1 MKTDF
6 IRARVEPNLKIHVH
20 ALLDAFGV
28 TPTQLITML
37 YKYIE
42 REHKIPLEL
51 AMPNAATKKAIK
63 EARQGVGIN
72 KYESVD
78 AFIEQM
84 DIKVNAKS
92 KNKKAVRKRRQASIK
107 TRAKSK

>member
-6 IRARVEPNLKIHVH
+6 IRARVEPNLKTHVH
-20 ALLDAFGV
+20 TLLEAFGV

-51 AMPNAATKKAIK
+51 AIPNAVTKKAIK
-63 EARQGVGIN
+63 EARLGIGVN
-72 KYESVD
+72 KHESVD
-78 AFIEQM
+78 AFFEQL
-84 DIKVNAKS
+84 DVKVDAKS
-92 KNKKAVRKRRQASIK
+92 KHKKTVRKRR
-107 TRAKSK
+107 